1 MFSIIIPV
9 YNEKDSIVDT
19 VKRINETMKGT
30 SYEIIC
36 VNDCSKDGSDVIL
49 DELYIQNKIDIVLHN
64 TSNKGYGASLK
75 RGFKV
80 ATMDYFIITDA
91 DGTYPVEEIPNLIK
105 HINRYDMVVGNRIP
119 EPGSVPLKKKI
130 AKGILKQ
137 FGYFITGV
145 KIPDLNSGLRIF
157 DRVLAKK
164 FFHLFPDGFSLT
176 STITIS
182 SLLSGYDVK
191 YVDIPYY
198 KRVGKS
204 SIKFTDFFK
213 FTFLISRLAVYF
225 KPLKFFFYPGL
236 YMLFFGCVFGGY
248 QILHNNDF
256 GDFSMLL
263 LIMGMLF
270 SMFGFL
276 ADMIL
281 RQHDRMEK

>member
-1 MFSIIIPV
+1 MYSIIIPV
-9 YNEKDSIVDT
+9 YNEKDCIVDT
-19 VKRINETMKGT
+19 IKRINKTMKGFT
-30 SYEIIC
+30 HEIIC

-49 DELYIQNKIDIVLHN
+49 DTFAKEYGGIKVIHN

-80 ATMDYFIITDA
+80 AKGDYFIITDA
-91 DGTYPVEEIPNLIK
+91 DGTYPVEEIPNLLE
-105 HINRYDMVVGNRIP
+105 HLPQYDMVVGNRIP
-119 EPGSVPLKKKI
+119 EPGSIPFKKKV

-145 KIPDLNSGLRIF
+145 KIPDLNSGLRVF
-157 DRVLAKK
+157 RKELAEK

-198 KRVGKS
+198 KRVGRS

-213 FTFLISRLAVYF
+213 FMFLISRLAVYF
-225 KPLKFFFYPGL
+225 KPLSFFFYPGL
-236 YMLFFGCVFGGY
+236 FMFFCGCLLGSY
-248 QILHNNDF
+248 QIIK
-256 GDFSMLL
+256 GDLGDLPMLL
-263 LIMGMLF
+263 FMLGGMS

-281 RQHDRMEK
+281 RQHDRIDK